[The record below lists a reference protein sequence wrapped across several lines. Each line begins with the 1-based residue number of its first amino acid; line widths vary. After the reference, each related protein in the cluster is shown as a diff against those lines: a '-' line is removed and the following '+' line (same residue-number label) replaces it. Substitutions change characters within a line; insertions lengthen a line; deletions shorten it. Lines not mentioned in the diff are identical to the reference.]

1 MDMLIKGKYII
12 TSANDGPDNILE
24 DAAVYVS
31 GDKVVR
37 VDDFRKLKEAYPEA
51 KVVGNGRQLAMPGLI
66 DGHSHG
72 WGLSAIQRGV
82 PNDFLENA
90 LIDWAFML
98 NLDPELNSLMS
109 AIRHLRGGCTT
120 LHHNNWGEEPN
131 LLGNAEAAIK
141 AYRKVGI
148 RLAYS
153 PGGRNKNRLALDE
166 EDFVRTLPPDL
177 QEFVRPSLEYDKEE
191 FVDSYLALFDELHK
205 RYNDEKTRIILGPS
219 WAQGSTE
226 SFLRRVKARADELGK
241 VPIHIHTLQ
250 TPIQKAYGL
259 RKYGKSLAAYLDDLG
274 LVDENLVL
282 GHAVF
287 LSEADIDLLAG
298 KKASVTHHPSCNLAV
313 RNGIAPVYH
322 LHRAGV
328 NVSLG
333 MDDKAINDDEDAIME
348 LRMIHRLH
356 RVPDFNLT
364 GSPALSAFD
373 VLKMGTVNA
382 ARVCGFGGE
391 IGELKPGMK
400 ADVILIDLEEI
411 QNNPWLS
418 AEVDMAEAFIHR
430 AKGIHV
436 HTAVVGGQVVM
447 EDRKILNVDVSAIYE
462 EVRRKAAQGISR
474 EQREFAETLQKIK
487 PYYQQWYQGWDDFE
501 YEPFYAMNSRR

>member
-37 VDDFRKLKEAYPEA
+37 VDDFRKLKAAYPEA
-51 KVVGNGRQLAMPGLI
+51 KFVGNGRQLAMPGLV

-131 LLGNAEAAIK
+131 LLENAEAAIE

-166 EDFVRTLPPDL
+166 DDFIRTLPPDL

-205 RYNDEKTRIILGPS
+205 RYNDGKTRIILGPS

-226 SFLRRVKARADELGK
+226 SFLRRVKARADALGK

-274 LVDENLVL
+274 LVDENLGL
-282 GHAVF
+282 GPRCFPERGRHR
-287 LSEADIDLLAG
+287 
-298 KKASVTHHPSCNLAV
+298 PSG
-313 RNGIAPVYH
+313 RQE
-322 LHRAGV
+322 
-328 NVSLG
+328 SL
-333 MDDKAINDDEDAIME
+333 
-348 LRMIHRLH
+348 RHS
-356 RVPDFNLT
+356 
-364 GSPALSAFD
+364 SPQL
-373 VLKMGTVNA
+373 
-382 ARVCGFGGE
+382 
-391 IGELKPGMK
+391 
-400 ADVILIDLEEI
+400 
-411 QNNPWLS
+411 
-418 AEVDMAEAFIHR
+418 
-430 AKGIHV
+430 
-436 HTAVVGGQVVM
+436 
-447 EDRKILNVDVSAIYE
+447 
-462 EVRRKAAQGISR
+462 
-474 EQREFAETLQKIK
+474 
-487 PYYQQWYQGWDDFE
+487 
-501 YEPFYAMNSRR
+501 